1 MKRNIKIAAVSAMLA
16 VALTVGFVGYA
27 HNKPDYVRD
36 AEERLISYLG
46 NYYGPTDCSSRLTQN
61 RQWQVIC
68 TASGKDK
75 SFEFTVMPSDKAPYP
90 VARSFYLKANETNAE
105 QAAQLGLM
113 RYLQIDIDHVKTK

>member
-1 MKRNIKIAAVSAMLA
+1 MLA

-27 HNKPDYVRD
+27 QSNPAYVQD
-36 AEERLISYLG
+36 AVTRISSYLG
-46 NYYGPTDCSSRLTQN
+46 NYYGPTDCSSKLTQDN
-61 RQWQVIC
+61 KWEVIC
-68 TASGKDK
+68 TVSGKDK